1 MIEQTIQ
8 NLIKQHIKQTFDTD
22 FLPNVH
28 ISTQANVDYQCDD
41 CFLLAKTLHK
51 SPIQIAEKIVESLNE
66 NQTAKDC
73 FEQIS
78 CKNGF
83 INFVLSESFL
93 NLQLNYVNSDEKFGV
108 KMPKK
113 PELFFFDY
121 GGPNIAK
128 PLHVGH
134 LRSPIIGE
142 SVKRIVAFAGHKT
155 LSDVHYGDFGLQIG
169 EVIYGLKERN
179 IKKEDITLSLLN
191 EIYPNINAR
200 IKVDENLNKTCA
212 EITKQLQE
220 GNKEYLEYFKIIRD
234 ISGNDIKRIYK
245 YLDVN
250 FDYYYGES
258 DSYNYIP
265 KLTKIL
271 NEKNLLISSNGAK
284 VIDISKETDKKELPP
299 LIFQKSNGAYLY
311 GTTDMA
317 TVLERVNDFNPDHIV
332 YFADIRQ
339 DLHYTQFFRAV
350 DKANIID
357 ENKLEFHGFGTVN
370 GIDGKPYK
378 TREGK
383 SPSLDSLFCEVKD
396 LLLKNKQ
403 MDLENESDIDEIV
416 NSVIKFADLQNNYEK
431 DYIFDLEKFSKL
443 EGKTG
448 PYVLYSYCRF
458 NKILKK
464 FEASKNSFE
473 KPSKNKF
480 ERDIKL
486 KILNFAPSFSRAFIE
501 RKPSIIADYI
511 FDLCL
516 KLNLFYENNRLL
528 SEENKEYLNGW
539 ISLIELSLKI
549 LKQSLNLLVI
559 NTIERM

>member
-8 NLIKQHIKQTFDTD
+8 NLIKEQIKQAFNID

-28 ISTQANVDYQCDD
+28 ISSQTNVDYQCDD
-41 CFLLAKTLHK
+41 CFLLAKILHK
-51 SPIQIAEKIVESLNE
+51 SPIQIAEKIVESLNK

-93 NLQLNYVNSDEKFGV
+93 NVQLNYVNGDEKFGV

-179 IKKEDITLSLLN
+179 IKKENITLSLLN

-220 GNKEYLEYFKIIRD
+220 GNKEYFEYFKIIRD

-245 YLDVN
+245 YLNVN

-350 DKANIID
+350 DKADIID

-370 GIDGKPYK
+370 GVDGKPYK

-383 SPSLDSLFCEVKD
+383 SPSLDSLFCEVKN
-396 LLLKNKQ
+396 LLLKIKQ
-403 MDLENESDIDEIV
+403 MDLEKESDIDEIV

-464 FEASKNSFE
+464 FEASKNFFE

-528 SEENKEYLNGW
+528 SEENKEYLKGW